1 LVISDH
7 NKLAKIVDERQANGE
22 KIVFT
27 NGVFDILHVGH
38 LRYLQEARN
47 LGDALLIAVNSDS
60 SVKRL
65 KGDSRPLITADE
77 RAEMLDGLS
86 CVDYV
91 TFFETDTP
99 VPLIEIIKPSIY
111 CKGGD
116 YTVESLPETPVVQ
129 SYGGKVVI
137 LGFTVGR
144 STSRLIKMMGT

>member
-1 LVISDH
+1 
-7 NKLAKIVDERQANGE
+7 
-22 KIVFT
+22 
-27 NGVFDILHVGH
+27 
-38 LRYLQEARN
+38 
-47 LGDALLIAVNSDS
+47 
-60 SVKRL
+60 L